1 MPVGYDQVF
10 ETQSH
15 CNLFATFQ
23 IKVAHTSICLSKSLV
38 FCSDAWLLYW
48 QKALD
53 NAFRQAVAS
62 KDISSCC
69 KESLVSHNQRKSPD
83 PGRFRL
89 EIITTVLSSTN
100 KVRAGKLSFQIF
112 VHKLYASIV
121 SIDCWTTSTQRW
133 LGPVVWTEYIYNLFI
148 NSIFVR
154 ARCSKDPVIWMVD
167 SDTKAIIARANFTTG
182 KKRVEHYAP
191 IINYL
196 AIISILWGT
205 KCKPRWYEENGC
217 NRSLRY
223 CAPVYSNLVPI
234 AVRTLQT
241 PEIAS

>member
-1 MPVGYDQVF
+1 MLVTSCAARKPVKCLLTAFQLQFSASYIYFYRISKQDHLRHSTGSEYTLMPGGYDQVF

-15 CNLFATFQ
+15 CHLFATFQ

-62 KDISSCC
+62 KDISSRR

-83 PGRFRL
+83 PGRIRL

-133 LGPVVWTEYIYNLFI
+133 LGPVV
-148 NSIFVR
+148 
-154 ARCSKDPVIWMVD
+154 
-167 SDTKAIIARANFTTG
+167 
-182 KKRVEHYAP
+182 
-191 IINYL
+191 
-196 AIISILWGT
+196 
-205 KCKPRWYEENGC
+205 
-217 NRSLRY
+217 
-223 CAPVYSNLVPI
+223 
-234 AVRTLQT
+234 
-241 PEIAS
+241 